1 MLHSQEDLALLYCDN
16 VKEYSTIGPDY
27 VMILYLKLGRC
38 NQFIACSQHKRF
50 SLEFLD
56 LL

>member
-1 MLHSQEDLALLYCDN
+1 MALLYCDN

-27 VMILYLKLGRC
+27 VMIMYLKLGRC
-38 NQFIACSQHKRF
+38 NQFIVCSRHNLL
-50 SLEFLD
+50 SLVFLD

>member
-1 MLHSQEDLALLYCDN
+1 MGLLYCDN
-16 VKEYSTIGPDY
+16 VKEYGTIGTDY